1 MFSSSL
7 SECRENIDKYKNFQV
22 VSLGELSGAPVF
34 LSVTLAVKNILPGIV
49 ILLWLLLAKCSNF
62 NFFAGVKAD

>member
-22 VSLGELSGAPVF
+22 VPLGELSGAPEF
-34 LSVTLAVKNILPGIV
+34 LSVTLAVSNTLPGIV
-49 ILLWLLLAKCSNF
+49 ILLWLLLAKSSNF
-62 NFFAGVKAD
+62 NLFAGVKAD